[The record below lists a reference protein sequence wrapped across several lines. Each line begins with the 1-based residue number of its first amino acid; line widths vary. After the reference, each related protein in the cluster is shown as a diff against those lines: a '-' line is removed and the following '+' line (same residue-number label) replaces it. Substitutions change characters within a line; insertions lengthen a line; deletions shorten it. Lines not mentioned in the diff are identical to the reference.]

1 MLGFLTENR
10 CDARTAAGGRT
21 GGAFLCDVDI
31 FAANYGKVVQI
42 ALAAARVDST
52 KQKHS
57 Y

>member
-1 MLGFLTENR
+1 MLGFLTENP
-10 CDARTAAGGRT
+10 CDARTATGCRT

-42 ALAAARVDST
+42 TLVAARVNST

-57 Y
+57 N